1 VREILAGDDLKEQIQ
16 KQDIIKIGEHDAPE
30 KAKKQGLS

>member
-16 KQDIIKIGEHDAPE
+16 KQDIIKIGEQDEPE
-30 KAKKQGLS
+30 KAEKQGHS